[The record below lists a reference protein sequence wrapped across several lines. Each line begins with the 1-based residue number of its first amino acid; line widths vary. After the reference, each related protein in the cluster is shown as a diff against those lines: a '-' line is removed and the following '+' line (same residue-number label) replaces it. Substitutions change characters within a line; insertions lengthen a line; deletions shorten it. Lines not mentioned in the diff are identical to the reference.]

1 MIILASPESAFEDR
15 LLGLDGPYA
24 DLISRRWS
32 GEWLSGN
39 PVHVVASITQG
50 HPEVV
55 IIGPEVYEDH
65 ALRWIEAFNRER
77 PDVAVILVTD
87 VSADIL
93 MAAMRAGAR
102 DVVSQTAP
110 DEEILD
116 VLDRVRGTVSRIRE
130 TLTQEEEERGRII
143 TVLSP
148 KGGSGKTTI
157 STNLAYGLSNVMDG
171 RVGLIDLDV
180 QFGDVGHALQLEPEH
195 TIGDAALTSG
205 ATLDLMTLK
214 VFLTMHESGLF
225 VLCSPDSL
233 IQAEEVGADHVK
245 KVLTLMVELFPF
257 IVIDTGAGI
266 NEHTLTAME
275 FSTDLVLVA
284 SADTPSVRALDRE
297 IEALDLIGMTNQDRH
312 LVLNRVDSR
321 TGLDPA
327 DIQSMIGME
336 AIAEVPMART
346 IVHSTNQGV
355 PLLADGGRDPASR
368 ALNDLVDFFLPEE
381 ERNSNKKR
389 KDRR

>member
-1 MIILASPESAFEDR
+1 MILLASPEAEYEDR
-15 LLGLDGPYA
+15 LLGLDGPYS
-24 DLISRRWS
+24 DMISRRWS
-32 GEWLSGN
+32 GEWLSAN
-39 PVHVVASITQG
+39 PMHVVSAITQG
-50 HPEVV
+50 QPEVV
-55 IIGPEVYEDH
+55 IIGPGVYDDV
-65 ALRWIEAFNRER
+65 ALRLIEAFNRER
-77 PDVAVILVTD
+77 PDIAVILVTD
-87 VSADIL
+87 VSADLL
-93 MAAMRAGAR
+93 MGAMRAGAR
-102 DVVSQTAP
+102 DILSEMAP
-110 DEEILD
+110 DEEIVD
-116 VLDRVRGTVSRIRE
+116 VLDRARGNVSRIRE
-130 TLTQEEEERGRII
+130 TLTREEEAQARII

-157 STNLAYGLSNVMDG
+157 STNLAFGLSNSLEG
-171 RVGLIDLDV
+171 QVGLIDLDV

-245 KVLTLMVELFPF
+245 KVLTLMLELFPY
-257 IVIDTGAGI
+257 IIIDTGAGI

-275 FSTDLVLVA
+275 FSTDLLLVA
-284 SADTPSVRALDRE
+284 AADTPSVRALSRE
-297 IEALDLIGMTNQDRH
+297 IEALDLIGMTNQERH

-321 TGLDPA
+321 TGLDPG
-327 DIQSMIGME
+327 DIQAMIGME
-336 AIAEVPMART
+336 AIAEVPQART

-355 PLLADGGRDPASR
+355 PLLADSGRDPASR

-381 ERNSNKKR
+381 AKSGKKR
-389 KDRR
+389 KDKR

>member
-1 MIILASPESAFEDR
+1 MIILASPESEYEDR
-15 LLGLDGPYA
+15 LLSLDGPYRE
-24 DLISRRWS
+24 LISRRWS
-32 GEWLSGN
+32 GEWLGGN
-39 PVHVVASITQG
+39 PMHVVAALTQG
-50 HPEVV
+50 QPEVV
-55 IIGPEVYEDH
+55 IVGPGVYDDV

-77 PDVAVILVTD
+77 PDVAVILVSD
-87 VSADIL
+87 VSADLL

-102 DVVSQTAP
+102 DVVSEAAP
-110 DEEILD
+110 DDEVLD
-116 VLDRVRGTVSRIRE
+116 VLDRARGTVSRIRE

-195 TIGDAALTSG
+195 TIGDAALTNG

-225 VLCSPDSL
+225 VMCSPDSL
-233 IQAEEVGADHVK
+233 IQAEEVGAEHVK
-245 KVLTLMVELFPF
+245 KVLTLMTELFPF
-257 IVIDTGAGI
+257 LVIDTGAGI

-275 FSTDLVLVA
+275 FSTDLLLVA
-284 SADTPSVRALDRE
+284 SADTPSVRALGRE
-297 IEALDLIGMTNQDRH
+297 VEALDLIGMTTQERH

-327 DIQSMIGME
+327 DIQAMIGME
-336 AIAEVPMART
+336 AISEVPQART
-346 IVHSTNQGV
+346 IVHSTNQGI

-381 ERNSNKKR
+381 ERTGKKR

>member
-1 MIILASPESAFEDR
+1 MIILASPESEYEDR
-15 LLGLDGPYA
+15 LLGLDGPY
-24 DLISRRWS
+24 DELVSRRWS
-32 GEWLSGN
+32 GEWLGGN
-39 PVHVVASITQG
+39 PMHVVAAITQG
-50 HPEVV
+50 HPDVV
-55 IIGPEVYEDH
+55 IIGPGIYDDV

-77 PDVAVILVTD
+77 PDVSVILVTE
-87 VSADIL
+87 VSADLL
-93 MAAMRAGAR
+93 MSAMRAGAR
-102 DVVSQTAP
+102 DVLAETAHD
-110 DEEILD
+110 DEVIE
-116 VLDRVRGTVSRIRE
+116 VLDRARGTISRIRE
-130 TLTQEEEERGRII
+130 NLSQEQEERGRII

-148 KGGSGKTTI
+148 KGGSGKTTV
-157 STNLAYGLSNVMDG
+157 STNLAYGLSKVMEG

-214 VFLTMHESGLF
+214 VFLTMHDSGLF

-233 IQAEEVGADHVK
+233 IQAEEVGAEHVK
-245 KVLTLMVELFPF
+245 KVLTLMVELFPY
-257 IVIDTGAGI
+257 IIIDTGAGI

-275 FSTDLVLVA
+275 FSTDLLLVA
-284 SADTPSVRALDRE
+284 SADTPSVRALGRE

-327 DIQSMIGME
+327 DIQAMIGME
-336 AIAEVPMART
+336 AVCEVPQART

-381 ERNSNKKR
+381 ERGSKKR

>member
-1 MIILASPESAFEDR
+1 MIILASPEGEYEER
-15 LLGLDGPYA
+15 LLGLDGPSTE
-24 DLISRRWS
+24 LISRRWS
-32 GEWLSGN
+32 GEWLGGN
-39 PVHVVASITQG
+39 PLHVVAALTQG
-50 HPEVV
+50 HPDVVV
-55 IIGPEVYEDH
+55 IGPGVYDDVS
-65 ALRWIEAFNRER
+65 LRWIEAFNRER
-77 PDVAVILVTD
+77 PDVAVVLVTD
-87 VSADIL
+87 VNADML

-102 DVVSQTAP
+102 DVVSELAP

-116 VLDRVRGTVSRIRE
+116 VLDRARGTVTRIRE
-130 TLTQEEEERGRII
+130 SLSQEEEERGRVI

-157 STNLAYGLSNVMDG
+157 STNLAYGLSSAMEG
-171 RVGLIDLDV
+171 KVGLIDLDV

-205 ATLDLMTLK
+205 VTLDLMTLK

-245 KVLTLMVELFPF
+245 KVLTLMVELFPYV
-257 IVIDTGAGI
+257 IIDTGAGI

-275 FSTDLVLVA
+275 FSTDLLLVA

-297 IEALDLIGMTNQDRH
+297 VEALDLIGMTNQDRH

-336 AIAEVPMART
+336 AIAEVPQART

-381 ERNSNKKR
+381 ARTGKKR

>member
-1 MIILASPESAFEDR
+1 MIILASPESEYEDR
-15 LLGLDGPYA
+15 LLGLDGPY
-24 DLISRRWS
+24 DELVSRRWS
-32 GEWLSGN
+32 GEWLGGN
-39 PVHVVASITQG
+39 PMHVVAAITQG

-55 IIGPEVYEDH
+55 IIGPGVYDDI

-77 PDVAVILVTD
+77 PDVSVILVTD
-87 VSADIL
+87 VSADLL

-102 DVVSQTAP
+102 DILALQAP
-110 DEEILD
+110 DEEIID
-116 VLDRVRGTVSRIRE
+116 VLERARGTVTRIRE
-130 TLTQEEEERGRII
+130 TLSQEQEEHGRII

-148 KGGSGKTTI
+148 KGGSGKTTV
-157 STNLAYGLSNVMDG
+157 STNLAYGLSKAMDG

-214 VFLTMHESGLF
+214 VFLTMHDSGLF
-225 VLCSPDSL
+225 VLCSPESL
-233 IQAEEVGADHVK
+233 IQAEEVGAEHVK

-275 FSTDLVLVA
+275 FSTDLLLVA
-284 SADTPSVRALDRE
+284 SADTPSVRALGRE

-321 TGLDPA
+321 TGLDPT
-327 DIQSMIGME
+327 DIQAMIGME
-336 AIAEVPMART
+336 AVSEIPQART

-368 ALNDLVDFFLPEE
+368 ALNELVDFFLPEE
-381 ERNSNKKR
+381 ERGSKKR